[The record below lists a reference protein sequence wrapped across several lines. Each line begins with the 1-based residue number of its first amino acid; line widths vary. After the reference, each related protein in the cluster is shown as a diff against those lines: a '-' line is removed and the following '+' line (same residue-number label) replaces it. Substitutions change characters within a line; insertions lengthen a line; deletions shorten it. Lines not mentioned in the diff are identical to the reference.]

1 MGALELGGTQDHND
15 YYLHGKNTKKIK
27 NTSDTIEL
35 NLYEVSEGCEVN
47 TGITEVG
54 IWKEIIKSSKSIM

>member
-1 MGALELGGTQDHND
+1 MGALEPWGHRTTVIISFMENI
-15 YYLHGKNTKKIK
+15 Y